1 MKIRVVSSKE
11 EINSLGDSVEIVH
24 LAFRPSNKDILI
36 LVQICPNLKAIHIP
50 NSHKKMISESTQMFL
65 GMQNIDLLEGD
76 VWGYRKN
83 INYEIKSQIFDQMA
97 ELRKEGASEE
107 EILSRMLVETH
118 LSKDLI
124 RFLIQRVLG

>member
-50 NSHKKMISESTQMFL
+50 NSYKKMISESTQMFL

-83 INYEIKSQIFDQMA
+83 INYEIKSQIFDRMA